1 MKRSPP
7 SRRRATRSWP
17 TRSRRSPSS
26 ESHVRWR
33 TRWSL
38 PVSTRT
44 SLPTAKAAGP
54 SSKTV
59 TGTIGNRKQPPLLT
73 VAQAR
78 ARILARVSVLDAQ
91 DTPLLEARGRVLADE
106 VPSDRD
112 APPSTT
118 PAMDGYAVRAG
129 DTSPASAAAPVRLE
143 ILGEI
148 RAGVAPP
155 TSVRPSTALRIMTGA
170 VMPEGADAVVRVEDT
185 AERDGRVDIRVAVEP
200 ETSVRHAGSD
210 NRWGDRVAEPGQI
223 VTPGLI
229 GVLAAPGRTTDRPVR
244 RPRVTVLTTGDELR
258 DAGES
263 LGPGQI
269 TNTNRYTL
277 RAALEEV
284 GAEVVDAGVARDVR
298 EELVAR
304 LQSAARTDL
313 IVSTGGVSMGAYDL
327 VRALLEEQGAVDFW
341 QVALRPG
348 KPLMVGTVE
357 GRPLIGLPGNPVS
370 ALVGVELFVRPAI
383 LKMQGR
389 TDLER
394 PRLTAI
400 TDDALQ
406 NPPHLEQYFRGIA
419 RRDGDRIR
427 VRLTGDQGSHV
438 LRSMADANCLVVVPQ
453 GTSEVAA
460 GAPVEV
466 IPLAPID

>member
-1 MKRSPP
+1 
-7 SRRRATRSWP
+7 
-17 TRSRRSPSS
+17 
-26 ESHVRWR
+26 
-33 TRWSL
+33 
-38 PVSTRT
+38 
-44 SLPTAKAAGP
+44 
-54 SSKTV
+54 
-59 TGTIGNRKQPPLLT
+59 
-73 VAQAR
+73 
-78 ARILARVSVLDAQ
+78 
-91 DTPLLEARGRVLADE
+91 
-106 VPSDRD
+106 
-112 APPSTT
+112 
-118 PAMDGYAVRAG
+118 MDGYAVRAG
-129 DTSPASAAAPVRLE
+129 DTRSASAAAPVHLE
-143 ILGEI
+143 VLGEI

-185 AERDGRVDIRVAVEP
+185 AERDGRVEIRVAVEP

-210 NRWGDRVAEPGQI
+210 IRRGDRVAERGQI

-229 GVLAAPGRTTDRPVR
+229 GVLASTGRTTVRTVR

-304 LQSAARTDL
+304 LQAAASTDL
-313 IVSTGGVSMGAYDL
+313 IISTGGVSMGAYDL
-327 VRALLEEQGAVDFW
+327 VRGLLEEQGVVDFW

-348 KPLMVGTVE
+348 KPLMVGTVD
-357 GRPLIGLPGNPVS
+357 GRLLIGLPGNPVS
-370 ALVGVELFVRPAI
+370 SLVGVELFVRPAI

-394 PRLTAI
+394 PRLTAV
-400 TDDALQ
+400 TDETLN

-419 RRDGDRIR
+419 RRDGERIR

-460 GAPVEV
+460 GEPVEI